1 MAIFFIGA
9 TFSQI
14 VRPSRIGSSD
24 RSRRPVGMSQQPPQ
38 GDARYR
44 VNSSVR
50 CYVAELRFGTVSAS
64 WSFDQ
69 SAERVVLLGDM
80 VVYKTR
86 HYRLQPPERM
96 IEIVEQHSQLKSGGV
111 VTVGNKAIYWD
122 GEDRE
127 FTPYPFI
134 DITPP
139 SDHARFRAML
149 DAARP

>member
-1 MAIFFIGA
+1 M
-9 TFSQI
+9 
-14 VRPSRIGSSD
+14 D
-24 RSRRPVGMSQQPPQ
+24 QQPPQ

-50 CYVAELRFGTVSAS
+50 CYVAELRIGTAGAS

-69 SAERVVLLGDM
+69 SAERVVHLGDR
-80 VVYKTR
+80 VVYQNR

-96 IEIVEQHSQLKSGGV
+96 IEIVETHSRLKGGV

-122 GEDRE
+122 EDDRE

-134 DITPP
+134 DISP
-139 SDHARFRAML
+139 SGDHDRYRAML
-149 DAARP
+149 AARAEGQALG